1 MSDAGSARA
10 RAFIVSGARTPMGRH
25 WGSLSGIRTD
35 DLAALAIREAVD
47 RSGLPSERI
56 DEVHA
61 GIVNASG
68 EAMGNIARFSSLLA
82 GLPVTTAGVTM
93 NRYCGSGLS
102 AFNSL
107 VHAIGFG
114 SLEAGV
120 ALGVEM
126 MSRSTW
132 PVAIPVNQRY
142 PGVLEGRNAMW
153 SGAGGPQHPELE
165 ANGTMIDMPPGAQLI
180 ANKFGITR
188 EEMDAFALRSHQR
201 AARAWDEGRF
211 DDEVFTV
218 VTGSGDFSSDET
230 YRRDSSLERLGRLKS
245 YYEGCPDI
253 TAGNA
258 SPVSDGATA
267 LVVAGARVVDE
278 FGLTPLAEVVATS
291 SAGVTPEEFAIG
303 PVPAIEQLLRRSGLS
318 LDEVGLIEINE
329 AFASQNLACARAL
342 GIDEDRLNVNGG
354 AIALGHALGNSGV
367 RILTT
372 LVYEMR
378 RRGTKFGIA
387 SLCVGGGMGVA
398 TLVRNGSA

>member
-1 MSDAGSARA
+1 MSEAGSTRSGV
-10 RAFIVSGARTPMGRH
+10 FILAGARTPMGRH

-35 DLAALAIREAVD
+35 DLGALAIREVVD
-47 RSGLPSERI
+47 RSGLPGDRI

-68 EAMGNIARFSSLLA
+68 EAMGNIARFSALLA
-82 GLPVTTAGVTM
+82 DLPVTTAGVTM

-114 SLEAGV
+114 SVNAGV
-120 ALGVEM
+120 ALGVET

-132 PVAIPVNQRY
+132 PVAVPVNERY
-142 PGVLEGRNAMW
+142 PGVLAGRNAMW

-180 ANKFGITR
+180 ANRFGITR
-188 EEMDAFALRSHQR
+188 EEMDVFSLRSHER

-211 DDEVFTV
+211 EDEVFTV
-218 VTGSGDFSSDET
+218 ATSSGDFSSDET
-230 YRRDSSLERLGRLKS
+230 FRRDSNLERLGRLKG

-267 LVVAGARVVDE
+267 LVVAGARIVDE

-291 SAGVTPEEFAIG
+291 SAGVAPEEFAIG
-303 PVPAIEQLLRRSGLS
+303 PVPAIEQLIRRSGLS
-318 LDEVGLIEINE
+318 IDEVGLFEINE
-329 AFASQNLACARAL
+329 AFASQILACARAL
-342 GIDEDRLNVNGG
+342 GIDEERLNVNGG
-354 AIALGHALGNSGV
+354 AIALGHALGNSGA

-378 RRGTKFGIA
+378 RRGTKYGIA

-398 TLVRNGSA
+398 TLVRNVAV